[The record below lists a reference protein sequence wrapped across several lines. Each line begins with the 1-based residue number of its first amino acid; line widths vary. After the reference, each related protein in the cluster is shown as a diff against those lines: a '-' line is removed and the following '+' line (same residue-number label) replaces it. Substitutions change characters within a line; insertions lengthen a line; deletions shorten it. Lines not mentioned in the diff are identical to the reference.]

1 MRSHGANE
9 AAKRSTF
16 ILVGAVTTAA
26 PFICKNACRVDGK
39 VTRAATLSSVRMSA
53 ARNPA
58 EPILRING
66 VRKIYRDLEAIRN
79 VSLDVAENEF
89 VSVLG
94 PSGCGKST
102 LLMMAAG
109 LIDPSEGTI
118 TINGSPVTGP
128 RPEVGVVFQ
137 QPVLLPWRTVLDN
150 VLFPIELLKRPRAQF
165 EQRALSLLS
174 MAKIDDFVNHLPRQ
188 LSGGMRQRAS
198 ICRAL
203 IHDPS
208 ILLMDE
214 PFSALDAITR
224 DEMGVELLRIWQ
236 ANRKTVIF
244 VTHSIRE
251 AAFLSDRVLVMC
263 RRPATIIENLKIA
276 LPRPREIAMM
286 ESEPF
291 NQYVRELRKSIEA
304 SHAR

>member
-1 MRSHGANE
+1 
-9 AAKRSTF
+9 
-16 ILVGAVTTAA
+16 
-26 PFICKNACRVDGK
+26 
-39 VTRAATLSSVRMSA
+39 MSA
-53 ARNPA
+53 ENLGQHLAA
-58 EPILRING
+58 SVLRIKA
-66 VRKIYRDLEAIRN
+66 VRKLYRDLEAIRN
-79 VSLDVAENEF
+79 VSFDVAASEF

-102 LLMMAAG
+102 LLMMVAG
-109 LIDPSEGTI
+109 LVETTEGEI
-118 TINGSPVTGP
+118 SINGAPVTGP
-128 RPEVGVVFQ
+128 RPEIGVVFQ
-137 QPVLLPWRTVLDN
+137 QPVLLPWCTILDN
-150 VLFPIELLKRPRAQF
+150 VLFPIELLKLPRSKYV
-165 EQRALSLLS
+165 QRAMDLLA
-174 MAKIDDFVNHLPRQ
+174 MAKIDDFAHHLPRQ

-251 AAFLSDRVLVMC
+251 AAFLSDRVLVMG
-263 RRPATIIENLKIA
+263 RRPATIIEEMAID
-276 LPRPREIAMM
+276 LPRPRQIAMM
-286 ESEPF
+286 EDERF
-291 NQYVRELRKSIEA
+291 NQYVRRLRKAIEA
-304 SHAR
+304 SHAQ